1 LGDQLQTW
9 DEFDGIKTAVVGLL
23 SGGISGFSILHSD
36 TGGFVAAELKD
47 YPVIARSKELLMRW
61 MELNA
66 FTALF
71 RTHEG
76 LIPSISA
83 QVDTDAETLSH
94 LARLGLVYKSLAFYR
109 KVLVDEAS
117 KLGHPVVRH
126 LFLHYPDDPNV
137 HELRYQYLLGPE
149 FLIAPVLD
157 EGAESVNVY
166 LPAGNWVHLWSGAN
180 YSSSGKQIEIAAPLG
195 EPGVFFKEGS
205 DAGAELVSKLHELR
219 IL

>member
-1 LGDQLQTW
+1 
-9 DEFDGIKTAVVGLL
+9 
-23 SGGISGFSILHSD
+23 
-36 TGGFVAAELKD
+36 
-47 YPVIARSKELLMRW
+47 

-83 QVDTDAETLSH
+83 QIDTDAETLSH
-94 LARLGLVYKSLAFYR
+94 LARFALVYKSLALYR
-109 KVLVDEAS
+109 KMLVDEAS

-137 HELRYQYLLGPE
+137 HELRYQYLLGPD
-149 FLIAPVLD
+149 FLIAPFLD
-157 EGAESVNVY
+157 EG
-166 LPAGNWVHLWSGAN
+166 P
-180 YSSSGKQIEIAAPLG
+180 
-195 EPGVFFKEGS
+195 
-205 DAGAELVSKLHELR
+205 